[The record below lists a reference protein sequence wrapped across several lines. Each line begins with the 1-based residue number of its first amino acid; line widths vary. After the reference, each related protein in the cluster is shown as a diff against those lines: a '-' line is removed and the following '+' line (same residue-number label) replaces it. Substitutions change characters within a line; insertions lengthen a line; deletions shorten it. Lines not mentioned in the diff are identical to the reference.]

1 MRHQRGK
8 KGGRGG
14 TKKHG
19 RNRVKCERY
28 RRLGRREFNKAQRVA
43 AQRRWEAVMGVYS
56 TYAAPIFFQ
65 IQGKR
70 IWRRLSLEIGSLLGA
85 TLRSKELPF

>member
-8 KGGRGG
+8 KGGRG

-28 RRLGRREFNKAQRVA
+28 RRQGRREFNKARRVA
-43 AQRRWEAVMGVYS
+43 AQKRWETKVKARKVARAFRMI
-56 TYAAPIFFQ
+56 A
-65 IQGKR
+65 
-70 IWRRLSLEIGSLLGA
+70 
-85 TLRSKELPF
+85 